1 MNIESHKRRIIV
13 LLLMLAMV
21 FTAMPTVSLAASNS
35 SDSYDRISTA
45 KEFISGTYVMVVYTG
60 YAVGPMDGTWLSAVD
75 VGKPD
80 GVDKI
85 TNPGSA
91 TVEITVEGSSAKIKL
106 SDENFI
112 APKGGNN
119 NGIKAAEYQ
128 WAWTEDNGKFVFSGT
143 GEDTVHLASNTDTQ
157 YGNKFRGYKTTTAE
171 RDPDR
176 YPYQFTLYKL
186 SESGSGTDT
195 VAAPQAVPQS
205 GTVEKGTTVALNSV
219 TQGVQIYYTL
229 DGSNPSDASNQN
241 RRLYSDDNKP
251 VINEDCVLKA
261 VAVLGDSYSQVQEI
275 SYAVSDSKAGRWL
288 KN

>member
-143 GEDTVHLASNTDTQ
+143 GGDTVHLASNTDTQ

-219 TQGVQIYYTL
+219 TQGVQI
-229 DGSNPSDASNQN
+229 
-241 RRLYSDDNKP
+241 
-251 VINEDCVLKA
+251 
-261 VAVLGDSYSQVQEI
+261 
-275 SYAVSDSKAGRWL
+275 
-288 KN
+288 